1 MTHVDFPYHVDARGR
16 TGSTDDPD
24 HVRDLVEQVLFTA
37 PGERVNRPTFG
48 SGLMRLVFDPNRD
61 ELATATQLL
70 VQSSLQQWLGDVV
83 QVEDAE
89 VTIVDSRLEVSVSYR
104 LVRTQE
110 QRTVSVSRPVR

>member
-1 MTHVDFPYHVDARGR
+1 MNVDFPYHVDDRGR
-16 TGSTDDPD
+16 TGSTDHAE

-48 SGLMRLVFDPNRD
+48 SGLMRLVFDPNRN

-70 VQSSLQQWLGDVV
+70 VQSSLQQWLGDVI

-89 VTIVDSRLEVSVSYR
+89 VTIVESRLEVSVSYR

-110 QRTVSVSRPVR
+110 PRTVRISRPVR